1 MAIEQE
7 VASLNFR
14 WGVLISKVNSE
25 DEWDE
30 ELFVDTIVKSAD
42 AIKPYITDSRE
53 VTLPRIVIALSQ
65 MLIEYA
71 KATPVLP
78 WVKYQAASLYL
89 ADEIASWLNK
99 TENLI
104 DDKMK
109 NLSKDTI
116 YTILDKYEKHMG
128 SDGVLQFSFYM
139 DNE

>member
-7 VASLNFR
+7 IGSLNFN
-14 WGVLISKVNSE
+14 WSALISKVNRE

-30 ELFVDTIVKSAD
+30 ELFIDNIVKSAEL
-42 AIKPYITDSRE
+42 IKPYITDSKE
-53 VTLPRIVIALSQ
+53 VTLPRIVVALSQ
-65 MLIEYA
+65 TLIEYA

-78 WVKYQAASLYL
+78 WIKYQAASLYL
-89 ADEIASWLNK
+89 ASEVASWLNK

-109 NLSKDTI
+109 NLSRDTI

-128 SDGVLQFSFYM
+128 PDGTLQFTFYL